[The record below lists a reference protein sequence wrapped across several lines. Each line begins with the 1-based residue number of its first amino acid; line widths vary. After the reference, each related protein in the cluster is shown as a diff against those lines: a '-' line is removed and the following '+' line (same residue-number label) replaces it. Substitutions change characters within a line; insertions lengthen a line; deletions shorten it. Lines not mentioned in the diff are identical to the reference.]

1 MCLCGSYLCASSTEM
16 NSEFQ
21 RAQICME
28 KTERSLIMFLG
39 EGIGYGKSLYKERA
53 PQTSVSLGVL
63 EKVSDI

>member
-1 MCLCGSYLCASSTEM
+1 M

-28 KTERSLIMFLG
+28 RTERSLIMFLG
-39 EGIGYGKSLYKERA
+39 KGIGYGKSLYKERT
-53 PQTSVSLGVL
+53 PQTSASSCVL